1 MVIKREV
8 IRKRINKLEE
18 YLNILYG
25 LQKYSLDEFL
35 SDPEHY
41 ASVER
46 FLHMAIESTIDIG
59 GHIVSGLGM
68 GDVNWYSDIA
78 AIMEEKGH
86 ISVEL
91 REKWIRI
98 VGFRNILVH
107 QYIEVDRK
115 IVYDILQNKL
125 GDLEELKQVFASF
138 L

>member
-1 MVIKREV
+1 MIIKSEV
-8 IRKRINKLEE
+8 IRKRLNKLDE
-18 YLNILYG
+18 YLQILYG
-25 LQKYSLDEFL
+25 LQKYTLEEFL

-46 FLHMAIESTIDIG
+46 FLHMAIESTIDMG

-68 GDVNWYSDIA
+68 GEVNWYSDIA
-78 AIMEEKGH
+78 AIMEEKGY
-86 ISVEL
+86 ISVDL

-115 IVYDILQNKL
+115 IVYDVLQNKL
-125 GDLEELKQVFASF
+125 GDLEELKKVFATF